1 MSEQK
6 RMMHLIFRTQ
16 NVFFTFKMIDLL
28 RRSFV
33 FFFSMTLLDAS
44 VLYFAKHTIKSE
56 VCVLFSSCTHA
67 LSSVRNF
74 LIVRPQLNT
83 SDVETKKAPRWVYSV
98 GMRSQSEM
106 ILHQRKKHTH
116 THIHDIILSVCT
128 VFPCV
133 ISERKQTRK
142 VSNWWLML
150 SMFPLIVVDV
160 CGFFSFLFFHR
171 SSFIIIEK
179 RYKES
184 ATEKKTVLF
193 FFHFFNDLNDEVNE
207 LQPHTFFSYL
217 FLFAKKKEKLDIIL
231 ILIYSFYKHHSN

>member
-33 FFFSMTLLDAS
+33 FFSMTLLDAS

-83 SDVETKKAPRWVYSV
+83 SDVKTKKAPRWVYSV

-106 ILHQRKKHTH
+106 ISHQRKKHTH
-116 THIHDIILSVCT
+116 THIHDIT

-217 FLFAKKKEKLDIIL
+217 FLFAKKGKTRHNFDINLFIL
-231 ILIYSFYKHHSN
+231 